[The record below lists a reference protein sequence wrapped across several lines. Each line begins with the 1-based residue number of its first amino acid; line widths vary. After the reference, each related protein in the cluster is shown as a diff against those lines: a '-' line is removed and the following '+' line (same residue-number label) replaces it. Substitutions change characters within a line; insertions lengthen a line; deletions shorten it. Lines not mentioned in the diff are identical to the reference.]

1 MASLALSILTDTSV
15 LLQADE
21 GKWVARSKLR
31 EKLMPRVEDSPLVEF
46 VLNIAPN
53 KLTGSGAV
61 LR

>member
-1 MASLALSILTDTSV
+1 MASLALRVLTANIV

-31 EKLMPRVEDSPLVEF
+31 EKLMPRVDSPLVEF

-53 KLTGSGAV
+53 KLTSSGAV
-61 LR
+61 FR